1 MFLSD
6 CAGDKLHDKYY
17 ESILRKRPD
26 ADTDRVDPNCSRF
39 RERERERDGCGRE
52 GESVHVRVFACMY
65 RVLII
70 R

>member
-39 RERERERDGCGRE
+39 REREREKER
-52 GESVHVRVFACMY
+52 ESVCACIY
-65 RVLII
+65 RVSII
-70 R
+70 Q